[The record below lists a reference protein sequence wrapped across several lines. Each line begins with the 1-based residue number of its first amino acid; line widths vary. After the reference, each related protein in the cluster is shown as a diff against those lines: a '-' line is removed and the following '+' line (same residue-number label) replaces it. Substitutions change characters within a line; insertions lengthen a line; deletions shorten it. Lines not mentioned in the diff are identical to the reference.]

1 MKRSIMTLFAL
12 GVFVLAV
19 GCSMAQTKDT
29 SAATEIPEIRYE
41 TMQLD
46 NGLKIYVVEDHAV
59 PLVKFE
65 IWYNVGAIDETERIS
80 GISHMLEHTMF
91 LGTESLGKDKVHHLT
106 KQVGGWANAGT
117 YYDFTMYEEE
127 LPSAKLELAMAIEA
141 DRMRNLKIDP
151 EEFAREQQVVAQ
163 ERRQRTENNFFMS
176 SMEEIQATA
185 FIKHPLHHT
194 IIGWMDSILAY
205 TVEDMRDY
213 YTQYYAPNNAVMA
226 VSGDVDP
233 QEVFKL
239 AEKYFGDYEPR
250 EVNRLGITEPEQTEE
265 RFIKI
270 EKVTQVPLIGMMY
283 KIPAGNHPD
292 IVALNALNAILVNNA
307 TSRVNSV
314 LKNEKHLIMQAGSFS
329 FELRDPSYLFVY
341 LIPMSVKSMDTV
353 KEAFDAEIQRLID
366 EGVTEEELAAVKK
379 AALKSKVFS
388 LKNKGSFASQLA
400 INTLRFN
407 DPDLYKRSYQQ
418 LEALTGED
426 IREAA
431 RKYFVPQKR
440 TVGYVVPKGK

>member
-1 MKRSIMTLFAL
+1 MKRSILAL
-12 GVFVLAV
+12 LVLGALV
-19 GCSMAQTKDT
+19 IGTGCSTTQTKT
-29 SAATEIPEIRYE
+29 NPEIMKIPEIQYE
-41 TMQLD
+41 TYQLD

-117 YYDFTMYEEE
+117 YYDFTMFEEE
-127 LPSAKLELAMAIEA
+127 VPSAKLELAMAIEA

-163 ERRQRTENNFFMS
+163 ERRMRTENNFFVS
-176 SMEEIQATA
+176 SMEKIQSMA
-185 FIKHPLHHT
+185 FTKHPLHHT
-194 IIGWMDSILAY
+194 IIGWMDSILGY
-205 TVEDMRDY
+205 TVKDIRDY
-213 YTQYYAPNNAVMA
+213 YTQYYSPNNAVVA
-226 VSGDVDP
+226 VSGDVKP
-233 QEVFKL
+233 EEVFAL
-239 AEKYFGDYEPR
+239 AQKYFGDYEPR
-250 EVNRLGITEPEQTEE
+250 EITRLGIVEPEQTEE

-283 KIPAGNHPD
+283 KIPRGNDPD

-341 LIPMSVKSMDTV
+341 LIPMSVKSMDSV
-353 KEAFDAEIQRLID
+353 KEAFDAEVQRLID

-379 AALKSKVFS
+379 AALKSKVFE
-388 LKNKGSFASQLA
+388 LKNKSGFASQLA
-400 INTLRFN
+400 INTVRFD
-407 DPDLYKRSYQQ
+407 DPELFKKSYQQ
-418 LEALTGED
+418 LEALTGDD
-426 IREAA
+426 ITAAA
-431 RKYFVPQKR
+431 RRYLVPQKR

>member
-1 MKRSIMTLFAL
+1 MKRSILTLFVLGAL
-12 GVFVLAV
+12 VMVT
-19 GCSMAQTKDT
+19 GCSMTQKNVKPVAV
-29 SAATEIPEIRYE
+29 EVPEIQYE
-41 TMQLD
+41 TYQLD

-65 IWYNVGAIDETERIS
+65 IWYDVGAIDEPERIS

-163 ERRQRTENNFFMS
+163 ERRMRTENNFFMS
-176 SMEEIQATA
+176 SMEEIQSTA
-185 FIKHPLHHT
+185 FTEHPLHHT
-194 IIGWMDSILAY
+194 IIGWMDSILGY
-205 TVEDMRDY
+205 TVKDMRDY
-213 YTQYYAPNNAVMA
+213 YTQYYSPNNAVMA
-226 VSGDVDP
+226 VSGDVKP
-233 QEVFKL
+233 EEVFAL
-239 AEKYFGDYEPR
+239 AQKYFGDYNPQKIT
-250 EVNRLGITEPEQTEE
+250 RLGIVEPEQTEE
-265 RFIKI
+265 RFIRI

-283 KIPAGNHPD
+283 KIPQGNDPD
-292 IVALNALNAILVNNA
+292 MVALNALSSILVNNA
-307 TSRVNSV
+307 TSRINSV

-329 FELRDPSYLFVY
+329 FDLRDPSYLFVY

-353 KEAFDAEIQRLID
+353 KEAFDAEIQRLIT
-366 EGVTEEELAAVKK
+366 EGVTAEELAAVKK
-379 AALKSKVFS
+379 AALKSKVFR
-388 LKNKGSFASQLA
+388 LKDKGGFASQLA
-400 INTLRFN
+400 INTVRFD
-407 DPDLYKRSYQQ
+407 DPELYKKSYQQ
-418 LEALTGED
+418 LEALTGDD
-426 IREAA
+426 ITAAA
-431 RKYFVPQKR
+431 RQYLVPQKR